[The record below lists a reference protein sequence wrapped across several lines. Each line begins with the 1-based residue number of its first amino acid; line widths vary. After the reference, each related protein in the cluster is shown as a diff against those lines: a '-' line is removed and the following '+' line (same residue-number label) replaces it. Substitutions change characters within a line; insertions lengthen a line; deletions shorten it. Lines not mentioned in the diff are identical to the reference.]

1 MKTILLAAVGL
12 AVLGTSAAVA
22 QPYPYPP
29 DYYRPRP
36 PVYVRPGPPPPVYV
50 RPPPPV
56 YVRPPRPRFTCYVSP
71 RYGGGA
77 CVAPRYSRPGE
88 RCGCPGPYGMRS
100 GRVG

>member
-1 MKTILLAAVGL
+1 MKKILLAAVGL

-29 DYYRPRP
+29 DYYRPAP
-36 PVYVRPGPPPPVYV
+36 PVYVRPGPPPPPMYG
-50 RPPPPV
+50 RPPP
-56 YVRPPRPRFTCYVSP
+56 RPMPRFTCYVSP

-77 CVAPRYSRPGE
+77 CVAAPYSRPGQ
-88 RCGCPGPYGMRS
+88 RCGCPAPYGGMRW